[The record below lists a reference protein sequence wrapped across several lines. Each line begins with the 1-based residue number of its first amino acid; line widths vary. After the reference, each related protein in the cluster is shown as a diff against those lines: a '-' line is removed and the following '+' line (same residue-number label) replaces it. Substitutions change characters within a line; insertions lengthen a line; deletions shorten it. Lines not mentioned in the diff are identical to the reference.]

1 MPSNNQIGNQLEREA
16 AQISKRHSGMIA
28 FPTIGLAL
36 LIFCLYIFV
45 LFMFASGYLGPLIS
59 TLLLGI
65 LTFASYTPLHEA
77 VHGNVGGINTK
88 CKWLD
93 YVVGLLMSPLISIPF
108 NSHKKEHLAH
118 HAHTNSDEDP
128 DVHLQNMFESVKDCY
143 RETLRAIKT
152 QNTFVMDNF
161 TRTEI
166 AVTIG
171 WRLLFVLSTGVGSVP
186 VLFFGWFS
194 GAFLTTFLFS
204 YLPHQ
209 PFKDAARWKNTNIQ
223 LFSVRWFE
231 NLMFQQNLHAVHH
244 LFPRVPF
251 YNYRKVF
258 DKLEPTMRKKE
269 TPIIDMINR
278 RPI

>member
-1 MPSNNQIGNQLEREA
+1 MRSNNQTGNQLEREA

-59 TLLLGI
+59 ILLLGI

-88 CKWLD
+88 YKWLD

-258 DKLEPTMRKKE
+258 DKLEPSMRKKE
-269 TPIIDMINR
+269 TPIIDIINR

>member
-59 TLLLGI
+59 TLLLAI

-88 CKWLD
+88 YKWLD

>member
-1 MPSNNQIGNQLEREA
+1 MPSNNQMGNQLEREA
-16 AQISKRHSGMIA
+16 AQISKKHSGMIA
-28 FPTIGLAL
+28 FPTICLAL
-36 LIFCLYIFV
+36 LIFCSYIFV

-88 CKWLD
+88 YKWLD

-269 TPIIDMINR
+269 TPIIDIINR

>member
-45 LFMFASGYLGPLIS
+45 LFMFASSYLGPLIS

-77 VHGNVGGINTK
+77 VHGNVGGIKTK
-88 CKWLD
+88 YKWLD

-171 WRLLFVLSTGVGSVP
+171 WRLLFVLSTGLGSVP

-231 NLMFQQNLHAVHH
+231 NLMFKQNLHAVHH

-269 TPIIDMINR
+269 TPIIDIINR

>member
-1 MPSNNQIGNQLEREA
+1 METNKLLEREA
-16 AQISKRHSGMIA
+16 AQISKQHSGMIA

-36 LIFCLYIFV
+36 LVFCLYIFV
-45 LFMFASGYLGPLIS
+45 LFMFASGYLAPLIS

-65 LTFASYTPLHEA
+65 LTFASYTPMHEA
-77 VHGNVGGINTK
+77 VHGNVGGSNTK
-88 CKWLD
+88 HKWLD
-93 YVVGLLMSPLISIPF
+93 CAVGLLMSPLISIPF
-108 NSHKKEHLAH
+108 NSHKREHFAH

-128 DVHLQNMFESVKDCY
+128 DVHIQNMFRSVKDFY
-143 RETLRAIKT
+143 RATLRVIKT

-166 AVTIG
+166 AVSIG
-171 WRLLFVLSTGVGSVP
+171 WRLLFVLGTGVISIP
-186 VLFFGWFS
+186 VLFFGWFL
-194 GAFLTTFLFS
+194 GAFLTIFLFS

-209 PFKDAARWKNTNIQ
+209 PYKDAVRWKNTNIQ

-231 NLMFQQNLHAVHH
+231 DLMFQQNLHAVHH

-258 DKLEPTMRKKE
+258 DKLEPAMRKKE

-278 RPI
+278 RPV

>member
-88 CKWLD
+88 YKWLD

-258 DKLEPTMRKKE
+258 DKLEPSMRKKE

>member
-45 LFMFASGYLGPLIS
+45 LFMFASSYLGPLIS

-77 VHGNVGGINTK
+77 VHGNVGASNRK
-88 CKWLD
+88 YKWLD

-171 WRLLFVLSTGVGSVP
+171 WRLLFVLSTGLGSVP

-231 NLMFQQNLHAVHH
+231 NLMFKQNLHAVHH

-269 TPIIDMINR
+269 TPIIDIINR

>member
-45 LFMFASGYLGPLIS
+45 LFMFASGYLGSLIS

-88 CKWLD
+88 YKWLD

-258 DKLEPTMRKKE
+258 NKLEPTMRKKE

>member
-77 VHGNVGGINTK
+77 VHGNVGGIKTK
-88 CKWLD
+88 YKWLD

-269 TPIIDMINR
+269 TPIIDIINR

>member
-59 TLLLGI
+59 ILLLGI

-88 CKWLD
+88 YKWLD

>member
-77 VHGNVGGINTK
+77 VHGNVGGIKTK
-88 CKWLD
+88 YKWLD

-171 WRLLFVLSTGVGSVP
+171 WRLLFVLSTGLGSVP

-231 NLMFQQNLHAVHH
+231 NLMFKQNLHAVHH

-269 TPIIDMINR
+269 TPIIDIINR

>member
-45 LFMFASGYLGPLIS
+45 LFMFANGYLGPLIS

-77 VHGNVGGINTK
+77 VHGNVGGSNRK
-88 CKWLD
+88 YKWLD

-118 HAHTNSDEDP
+118 HAHTNSHEDP

>member
-77 VHGNVGGINTK
+77 VHGNVGGIKTK
-88 CKWLD
+88 YKWLD

>member
-1 MPSNNQIGNQLEREA
+1 MPSNNQTGNQLEREA

-88 CKWLD
+88 YKWLD

-251 YNYRKVF
+251 YNYRRVI
-258 DKLEPTMRKKE
+258 DKLEPSMRKIE
-269 TPIIDMINR
+269 TPIIDIINR

>member
-88 CKWLD
+88 YKWLD

-269 TPIIDMINR
+269 TPIIDIINR

>member
-77 VHGNVGGINTK
+77 VHGNVGGIKTK
-88 CKWLD
+88 YKWLD

-171 WRLLFVLSTGVGSVP
+171 WRLLFVLSTGLGSVP

-231 NLMFQQNLHAVHH
+231 NLMFKQNLHAVHH

-258 DKLEPTMRKKE
+258 DKLEPSMRKKE
-269 TPIIDMINR
+269 TPIIDIINR

>member
-1 MPSNNQIGNQLEREA
+1 MQINKTLEREA
-16 AQISKRHSGMIA
+16 AEISKVHSGMIA

-36 LIFCLYIFV
+36 LVFCLYIFV
-45 LFMFASGYLGPLIS
+45 LFMFASGYLAPLIS
-59 TLLLGI
+59 TLLLGV
-65 LTFASYTPLHEA
+65 LTFASYTPMHEA
-77 VHGNVGGINTK
+77 VHGNVGGSNTK
-88 CKWLD
+88 LKWLD

-108 NSHKKEHLAH
+108 NSHKKEHFTH

-128 DVHLQNMFESVKDCY
+128 DVHIQNMFRSVKDFY
-143 RETLRAIKT
+143 RATLRVIKT

-166 AVTIG
+166 AVSIG
-171 WRLLFVLSTGVGSVP
+171 WRLLFVLGTGVVSIP

-194 GAFLTTFLFS
+194 GAFLTIFLFS

-209 PFKDAARWKNTNIQ
+209 PYKDTERWKNTNIQ
-223 LFSVRWFE
+223 LFSIRWFE
-231 NLMFQQNLHAVHH
+231 DLMFQQNLHAVHH

-258 DKLEPTMRKKE
+258 DKLEPTIRKKE

-278 RPI
+278 RPV

>member
-77 VHGNVGGINTK
+77 VHGNVGGIKTK
-88 CKWLD
+88 YKWLD

-278 RPI
+278 RPV

>member
-1 MPSNNQIGNQLEREA
+1 MPSNNQIGNQLEIEA

-88 CKWLD
+88 YKWLD

-269 TPIIDMINR
+269 TPIIDIINR

>member
-77 VHGNVGGINTK
+77 VHGNVGGSNRK
-88 CKWLD
+88 YKWLD

-223 LFSVRWFE
+223 LFSVSWFE

>member
-88 CKWLD
+88 YKWLD

-244 LFPRVPF
+244 LFPRVQL

-278 RPI
+278 RPV

>member
-59 TLLLGI
+59 TLLLAI

-88 CKWLD
+88 YKWLD

-258 DKLEPTMRKKE
+258 DKLEPSMRKKE
-269 TPIIDMINR
+269 TPIIDIINR

>member
-45 LFMFASGYLGPLIS
+45 LFMFASGYLGSLIS

-77 VHGNVGGINTK
+77 VHGNVGGSNRK
-88 CKWLD
+88 YKWLD
-93 YVVGLLMSPLISIPF
+93 YIVGLLMSPLISIPF

>member
-88 CKWLD
+88 YKWLD

-171 WRLLFVLSTGVGSVP
+171 WRLLFVLSTGLGSVP

-269 TPIIDMINR
+269 TPIIDIINR

>member
-45 LFMFASGYLGPLIS
+45 LFMFASGYLGSLIS

-77 VHGNVGGINTK
+77 VHGNVGGSNRK
-88 CKWLD
+88 YKWLD

-251 YNYRKVF
+251 YNYRRVF
-258 DKLEPTMRKKE
+258 DKLEPSMRKKE

>member
-45 LFMFASGYLGPLIS
+45 LLMFASGYLGPLIS

-88 CKWLD
+88 YKWLD

-258 DKLEPTMRKKE
+258 DKLEPSMRKKE
-269 TPIIDMINR
+269 TPIIDIINR

>member
-1 MPSNNQIGNQLEREA
+1 MPSNNQTGNQLEREA

-45 LFMFASGYLGPLIS
+45 LFMFASGYLGSLIS

-77 VHGNVGGINTK
+77 VHGNVGGSNRK
-88 CKWLD
+88 YKWLD

>member
-77 VHGNVGGINTK
+77 VHGNVGGIKTK
-88 CKWLD
+88 YKWLD
-93 YVVGLLMSPLISIPF
+93 YFVGLLMSPLISIPF

-258 DKLEPTMRKKE
+258 DKLEPSMRKKE
-269 TPIIDMINR
+269 TPIIDIINR